1 MVRTRSAA
9 LNGAVPDNLPVISRP
24 RAGAMVGGVC
34 AGLARRWRV
43 DPNLLRIAVV
53 VLAFFGGVG
62 LIAYACGMLLMP
74 REDQVQPLIHRVLP
88 FTRTWPTGA
97 VIALTVA
104 VAVVLIALGGFH
116 GIGFGPLVAIFC
128 IWFFGFRGRNSRA
141 PAAPPVEPTPF
152 ERAADNWR
160 QRLVEQQTPGYVDQQ
175 TPVRPDVPNIAPE
188 QPRWTQ
194 PYTDP
199 ATDLA
204 VRDDDLPAPV
214 RFTTR
219 RPRRWRLW
227 WLALTLVGVAVLTV
241 TVLGLVSLPATP
253 LAYAAAVLAGLGLT
267 LLASTRRG
275 RPPLLLPAT
284 LITAI
289 ITGSLLM
296 GAHGMTVPTVGEWH
310 RAYSSGAELPPQLT
324 LSAGELTVDLSSL
337 ELTGDQTIDVHVGTG
352 QLNLILPAGT
362 AAEVDWT
369 VKSGEFKETGV
380 GTRDSRDGFDL
391 KGSGLYGPQATGTPT
406 LHINASV
413 DLGELDVKR

>member
-1 MVRTRSAA
+1 MVRRRSPA
-9 LNGAVPDNLPVISRP
+9 LNGAVPDNLPVITRP
-24 RAGAMVGGVC
+24 RDGAMVGGVC

-43 DPNLLRIAVV
+43 DPNLLRIAVI
-53 VLAFFGGVG
+53 VLALFGGVG

-74 REDQVQPLIHRVLP
+74 REGQAQPLIHRLLP

-97 VIALTVA
+97 VIALTVGA
-104 VAVVLIALGGFH
+104 AVVLIALGGFH

-128 IWFFGFRGRNSRA
+128 IWFFGFRGRNSRT
-141 PAAPPVEPTPF
+141 PPAPPPEPTPF

-160 QRLVEQQTPGYVDQQ
+160 QRLVEQQTPGYA
-175 TPVRPDVPNIAPE
+175 DVPQAMPE

-204 VRDDDLPAPV
+204 VRDDDLPAPTATPV
-214 RFTTR
+214 ATR

-227 WLALTLVGVAVLTV
+227 WLALTLVGAGVLTV
-241 TVLGLVSLPATP
+241 TVLGLTGLPATS

-267 LLASTRRG
+267 LLVSTRRG
-275 RPPLLLPAT
+275 RPPLLLPVT

-289 ITGSLLM
+289 VTGSLLM
-296 GAHGMTVPTVGEWH
+296 SAHGVGMPSVGELR
-310 RAYSSGAELPPQLT
+310 RAYSSGANLPPQLA

-337 ELTGDQTIDVHVGTG
+337 QLTGDQSIDVHVGTG

-362 AAEVDWT
+362 TTEVDWT
-369 VKSGEFKETGV
+369 VKSGEFNDTASGGRE
-380 GTRDSRDGFDL
+380 SRDGFDL
-391 KGSGLYGPQATGTPT
+391 KGSKLYAASTTQTPT

-413 DLGELDVKR
+413 DLGELDVRQ